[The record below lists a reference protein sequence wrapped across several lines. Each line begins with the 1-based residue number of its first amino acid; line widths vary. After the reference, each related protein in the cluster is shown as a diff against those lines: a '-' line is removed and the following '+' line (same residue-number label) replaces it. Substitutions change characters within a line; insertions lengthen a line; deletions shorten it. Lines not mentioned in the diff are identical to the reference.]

1 LVCTVLPRPTSAQA
15 TAPAPG
21 AQGTLGP
28 EERAELLATRELAWR
43 AFFAGDRATLDAML
57 PTEFI
62 GIAWGGDVWRD
73 KASALASSEEFARAG
88 GELKSLDFPRTEL
101 QVYGDVVVVFSEYAV
116 ELLSGGETVR
126 QAGRST
132 EVFVRRDGR
141 WLHPS
146 WHLDSGT

>member
-1 LVCTVLPRPTSAQA
+1 
-15 TAPAPG
+15 
-21 AQGTLGP
+21 
-28 EERAELLATRELAWR
+28 
-43 AFFAGDRATLDAML
+43 ML